1 MKAVYD
7 FIETDDP
14 LAPAV
19 KTAVQV
25 IEDILDKQGCVYC
38 KAYDVCVIWC

>member
-1 MKAVYD
+1 MDVASAKAIID
-7 FIETDDP
+7 FMESDDP

-25 IEDILDKQGCVYC
+25 IENVLDKQG
-38 KAYDVCVIWC
+38 